1 MVEMDSNAILFK
13 PMKSRKDAK
22 MVQAY
27 QVMMA
32 RLKRAGLVPKKYT
45 MDNKVS
51 ETMKNI
57 IQDDCKMELELVP
70 PGCHRR
76 NTAEVAIQ
84 NFKAHFLSALAGV
97 AEDFPLNLWDRLLP
111 QTEITARLI
120 SRD

>member
-84 NFKAHFLSALAGV
+84 NFKAHFLSVLTGV
-97 AEDFPLNLWDRLLP
+97 SEDFPLNL
-111 QTEITARLI
+111 
-120 SRD
+120 